1 MNSKSVDLKAATE
14 ELVKLVENLQ
24 VQERAYDEAIEH
36 SANYMGYDEKI
47 ENVRDERA
55 RSAFESVEKVKKEIE
70 NQTNL
75 IASFVKNS

>member
-14 ELVKLVENLQ
+14 ELVKLVEKLQ

-36 SANYMGYDEKI
+36 SVNYMGYDEKI

-55 RSAFESVEKVKKEIE
+55 RSAFESVEKVKKDIE

-75 IASFVKNS
+75 IAAFVKKS